1 MKIKK
6 LTKLLMLVAVTLF
19 VGCDID
25 ELLPRDVEVDGGEG
39 DIELSCSTASKV
51 GESRAITPE
60 ELPTHLVPAIGD
72 FSMTMV
78 GNHTNRFEP
87 KAEDLKEGETVENIG
102 TAENPQWKVTC
113 NYAWNKISE
122 IVGYNANERKVRF
135 NKLKTGRYDSQD
147 GYLNSYKIEIK
158 YGETVG
164 EGANVKYAEGFD
176 KPYFKGTSVDASGNE
191 ASFSIKPKHLSE
203 VNVNAKLMNS
213 CFVVNVTDWMLNYFR
228 DITFDIYTNDNK
240 FTFTQVVTNGVT
252 TFNCVQSKKVVIVT
266 ETDGV
271 QTEDIKYTKVAEKS
285 GLVLEPAGT
294 VTANDDSVTENNLL
308 SVNVGD
314 ENTPEYKTQHIFIN
328 PSQPL
333 KFAFTA
339 KKAQTGTNVQSELV
353 EINNNLAAQS
363 RYKLTID
370 CETAG
375 AGNVINVGFN
385 ETWVTVE
392 TKNVN
397 LNPDNK

>member
-1 MKIKK
+1 
-6 LTKLLMLVAVTLF
+6 
-19 VGCDID
+19 
-25 ELLPRDVEVDGGEG
+25 
-39 DIELSCSTASKV
+39 
-51 GESRAITPE
+51 
-60 ELPTHLVPAIGD
+60 
-72 FSMTMV
+72 
-78 GNHTNRFEP
+78 
-87 KAEDLKEGETVENIG
+87 
-102 TAENPQWKVTC
+102 
-113 NYAWNKISE
+113 
-122 IVGYNANERKVRF
+122 
-135 NKLKTGRYDSQD
+135 
-147 GYLNSYKIEIK
+147 
-158 YGETVG
+158 
-164 EGANVKYAEGFD
+164 
-176 KPYFKGTSVDASGNE
+176 
-191 ASFSIKPKHLSE
+191 
-203 VNVNAKLMNS
+203 
-213 CFVVNVTDWMLNYFR
+213 
-228 DITFDIYTNDNK
+228 
-240 FTFTQVVTNGVT
+240 
-252 TFNCVQSKKVVIVT
+252 VQSKKVVTVT

-294 VTANDDSVTENNLL
+294 VTANDGSVTENNLL

-353 EINNNLAAQS
+353 EINNNLTAQY